1 MLFCFHFHVLLLI
14 DITWLIYMFYW
25 YVPNISMRILSL
37 NLRLLIDKCLSKLW
51 RIIFFSVWSHWKENN
66 PKTWFKF
73 WLIFSCLYWQNGSNR
88 FRNSTLVDSHGWP
101 MNVASEDEL
110 KMGVKSAN
118 FSLSSLL
125 LEVCKMIKFIINFEK
140 AYYRALDRSLAFK
153 LKYINGLTQCLH
165 VPYNLMLNDICAS
178 FINTVVT
185 YKQ

>member
-1 MLFCFHFHVLLLI
+1 
-14 DITWLIYMFYW
+14 
-25 YVPNISMRILSL
+25 
-37 NLRLLIDKCLSKLW
+37 
-51 RIIFFSVWSHWKENN
+51 
-66 PKTWFKF
+66 
-73 WLIFSCLYWQNGSNR
+73 
-88 FRNSTLVDSHGWP
+88 